1 MKSFLKKIPDFL
13 KRRWYIVAILAVVGG
28 FILYR
33 QLTSSAGA
41 KTNPYKVKIETL
53 KDELTFSG
61 EVDADEKV
69 NLQFQTAGRLA
80 WVGVKEGEYVQ
91 KWQAIASLDQ
101 RQLKKTMQRY
111 LNTYVKTRLTFD
123 EQQADYSSG
132 GGLSTEAQRSLQRLA
147 EEAQMDLNNSVIDVE
162 LQNITV
168 EYANLYTPIEGVV
181 DHIDTPVAGVNIS
194 LTSAQTFRVVN
205 PTTIFFL
212 ADADQ
217 VDVVRLHE
225 GQEGEISFDPYPDTT
240 VPTKITS
247 IDFSPKEGETGTV
260 YGVKMAFSGAEGNSD
275 YKYRLGMTGDVSF
288 LLREIPDVIAVPSA
302 YIKTEN
308 GKQYVLKDRNG
319 KAVKTFIKTGE
330 TIDNQ
335 TIVSEGLEEGD
346 IIYD

>member
-1 MKSFLKKIPDFL
+1 MDFS
-13 KRRWYIVAILAVVGG
+13 KRRWYVVAILVVVVG
-28 FILYR
+28 FVLYR
-33 QLTSSAGA
+33 QIFSGGAG
-41 KTNPYKVKIETL
+41 KTNPYKVKRETL

-101 RQLKKTMQRY
+101 RQLKKTLQRY
-111 LNTYVKTRLTFD
+111 LNTYVKTRLIFD
-123 EQQADYSSG
+123 EGQADYASG

-162 LQNITV
+162 LQTITV
-168 EYANLYTPIEGVV
+168 EYANLYTPIEGVI

-205 PTTIFFL
+205 PTTLFFR

-217 VDVVRLHE
+217 VDVVGLHE
-225 GQEGEISFDPYPDTT
+225 GQEGEISFDAYPDATI
-240 VPTKITS
+240 PAKITS
-247 IDFSPKEGETGTV
+247 IDFSPEEGETGTV
-260 YGVKMAFSGAEGNSD
+260 YGVKMAFSGAEGNND

-308 GKQYVLKDRNG
+308 GKQYVLKDKKG
-319 KAVKTFIKTGE
+319 KTAKTFIKTGE
-330 TIDNQ
+330 TIENQ
-335 TIVSEGLEEGD
+335 TIITQGLEEGD
-346 IIYD
+346 VIYD